1 MNQVSF
7 RRWEMV
13 DGTALKLLDICS
25 GWGRGG
31 CKQQL
36 NHRRTEANGR
46 SEEMIVNKLE

>member
-1 MNQVSF
+1 MNESSVLQK
-7 RRWEMV
+7 MG
-13 DGTALKLLDICS
+13 DGGWNCTEIARYLL
-25 GWGRGG
+25 GGG